1 MARPLKMALAAFLLA
16 FSLGCGGE
24 RVVKVGAV
32 LPLTGSSAVYGESI
46 RNGIQ
51 LAFDQLQAAGDM
63 PFAMELQIVDSES
76 DPQKARLLTDDLLGE
91 DTLTVIGGVTSAEAL
106 ECVEIADQYD
116 KIILSPS
123 ASSPSL
129 TGISKNF
136 FRVFPSDFLEGA
148 KMGNFS
154 TQKLAQESVVIMAA
168 ESLYGRGSQQVF
180 KDEFERYGGVV
191 LEVIEYPEGTAD
203 FSGLAG
209 RAVSLKPDA
218 IYLADFA
225 GEISAAVKELR
236 KRNYQG
242 RILTTHAFASPDVLA
257 EAGAAAEGVFL
268 TQPRFEADSEEP
280 HVQKFVAAYEA
291 AFGGKTPD
299 LYAAHGFDA
308 MMVVAEAM
316 RGAARPATSEYRKGL
331 RGLHDFPGVTGNI
344 QFDEKGDVQKF
355 PRVYIVSDGQLFDYD
370 SYVEARREELRRRM
384 RELDRQRRAA
394 GN

>member
-1 MARPLKMALAAFLLA
+1 M
-16 FSLGCGGE
+16 
-24 RVVKVGAV
+24 
-32 LPLTGSSAVYGESI
+32 I
-46 RNGIQ
+46 
-51 LAFDQLQAAGDM
+51 
-63 PFAMELQIVDSES
+63 
-76 DPQKARLLTDDLLGE
+76 
-91 DTLTVIGGVTSAEAL
+91 
-106 ECVEIADQYD
+106 
-116 KIILSPS
+116 
-123 ASSPSL
+123 
-129 TGISKNF
+129 
-136 FRVFPSDFLEGA
+136 
-148 KMGNFS
+148 
-154 TQKLAQESVVIMAA
+154 AA

-203 FSGLAG
+203 FSGLAA

-218 IYLADFA
+218 VYLADFA

-236 KRNYQG
+236 ERRYPG

-257 EAGAAAEGVFL
+257 AAGPAAEGVFL

-280 HVQKFVAAYEA
+280 HVQAFVAAFEA
-291 AFGGKTPD
+291 VTNETPD
-299 LYAAHGFDA
+299 LYAAHGYDA

-316 RGAARPATSEYRKGL
+316 RGAARPATSEFRKGL

-355 PRVYIVSDGQLFDYD
+355 PRVYIVSEGQLFDYD
-370 SYVEARREELRRRM
+370 TYVEARREELRRRM